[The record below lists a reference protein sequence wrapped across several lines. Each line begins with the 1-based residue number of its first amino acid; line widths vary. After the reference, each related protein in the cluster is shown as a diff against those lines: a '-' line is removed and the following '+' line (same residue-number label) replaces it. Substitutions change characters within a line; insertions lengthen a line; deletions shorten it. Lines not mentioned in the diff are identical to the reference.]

1 MGDRGSGTIVSG
13 GCAGRRGGVHRVPWP
28 GVALSRIRTC
38 PQYGTISV
46 VVGVATVFFRVTF
59 RCAMRKRCPR
69 AESLHEYRNRSRQSA
84 RYPTRRGNRSPWPLL
99 WDAVGLSHRCS
110 RNVTSMFQSR
120 KRRMNGKK
128 PLEIF
133 RFYNKRQISQVLHG
147 PQGRPGYAKSE
158 RTPRACDARGMDA
171 IGRTPAHRSQRCARS
186 QALEGPGNQRVAF
199 PSACVVESTFPSH
212 AMATGKRSV

>member
-1 MGDRGSGTIVSG
+1 MTVAPAPL
-13 GCAGRRGGVHRVPWP
+13 CLGGVPDVVAGCIGCRGRV
-28 GVALSRIRTC
+28 SRCRASGRVHNMERFRWSSGWRPC
-38 PQYGTISV
+38 
-46 VVGVATVFFRVTF
+46 FFRVTF

-171 IGRTPAHRSQRCARS
+171 IGRMPAHRSQRCARS